1 MSSQFEII
9 ILFIWAIVSA
19 ETNYRQMFVDSS
31 ELCENTFAPK
41 PIRHHGP
48 ENLKKSMDVQ
58 SKKTLEIK

>member
-9 ILFIWAIVSA
+9 IVFIWAIVSA

-41 PIRHHGP
+41 PIRHRGP
-48 ENLKKSMDVQ
+48 ENLKKS
-58 SKKTLEIK
+58 SHPKKTREIK